1 MDTNDGFGMPYD
13 LETKIS
19 QPMAEPLEIQLNN
32 LEIELLNQFRKIDS
46 DCEKLGII
54 SYAKFKAND
63 KKALVVQ
70 LPIVFNKRKHK
81 NKDIQAKKKQKSF
94 NFTRRFE
101 YA

>member
-46 DCEKLGII
+46 DYKKLGII
-54 SYAKFKAND
+54 DYAKFKAND

-81 NKDIQAKKKQKSF
+81 NKDIQAKKKAEVIQLYKTF
-94 NFTRRFE
+94 
-101 YA
+101 